1 MSRQVDAYK
10 QSRTIAHPHQEFV
23 RVMDWVLSRPIGAG
37 PVRADES
44 LVPRDSGFADLV
56 VYGIDDCATEGKLAI
71 DA

>member
-1 MSRQVDAYK
+1 
-10 QSRTIAHPHQEFV
+10 
-23 RVMDWVLSRPIGAG
+23 MDWVLLRPAGAA
-37 PVRADES
+37 PVRTDEP